1 MHFESVHPCSDQP
14 AWVYHAASPS
24 LLPLAAAAVW
34 AAPAASDTLH
44 DCSRTT
50 HASGTPSGLHA
61 SRTAAHGSDAM
72 PARIGDVLAAAAAL
86 LWNAAA
92 PSDALCEPA
101 GPSYS
106 GRGRA
111 GSGGNGCRSGSHHP
125 DAAGCEHHFP
135 EDAPQLPAG
144 AMRDFRGSRPISRV
158 LAAYAPFY
166 APFSGPAAA
175 AASGG
180 GGGGQD
186 AAGESGG
193 GGGMV
198 RGFVDRSR
206 ARMEQRRVAA
216 AGRWIRMRRLLN
228 RILGTNE
235 VASVGV
241 RVVAAGNQG
250 RQRRLL
256 EAFNPVGAPLAAV
269 APPFLE
275 EGFRQIH
282 RRIVLQGGLLLMG
295 AGLAAAAARE
305 AWHHLWEW
313 AKRRLLVR
321 CQLDSRDD
329 TYR

>member
-1 MHFESVHPCSDQP
+1 VCSSSMHFGSVHPGSDQP
-14 AWVYHAASPS
+14 ARAYHAAGPS
-24 LLPLAAAAVW
+24 LLPLVLW

-44 DCSRTT
+44 ACSRST

-72 PARIGDVLAAAAAL
+72 PTRIGDVLAAAAAL

-92 PSDALCEPA
+92 PSAALCEPA

-111 GSGGNGCRSGSHHP
+111 GSGGNGCGSGSHHP
-125 DAAGCEHHFP
+125 DIAGGEHHFP

-144 AMRDFRGSRPISRV
+144 AMRNFRGSRPISRV

-166 APFSGPAAA
+166 VPFSGPAAS
-175 AASGG
+175 AASGGGGG

-193 GGGMV
+193 GGGIL

-206 ARMEQRRVAA
+206 ARMEERRVAA
-216 AGRWIRMRRLLN
+216 AGRWIRTRRLLN

-241 RVVAAGNQG
+241 RVVAAGN
-250 RQRRLL
+250 
-256 EAFNPVGAPLAAV
+256 
-269 APPFLE
+269 
-275 EGFRQIH
+275 
-282 RRIVLQGGLLLMG
+282 
-295 AGLAAAAARE
+295 
-305 AWHHLWEW
+305 
-313 AKRRLLVR
+313 
-321 CQLDSRDD
+321 
-329 TYR
+329 